1 MRTPTRPTGRLLSRT
16 TQLPARIGI
25 LVMLALGLVFVVAPH
40 ASAQTARDT
49 VVVSA
54 PSRGGTTLRL
64 TDAVAQVARMVWS
77 SWKRV
82 CIANRPWSFV
92 SR

>member
-1 MRTPTRPTGRLLSRT
+1 MRTLTRPTGRLLSRT

-49 VVVSA
+49 VVAVSYTHLDVYKRQLFGH
-54 PSRGGTTLRL
+54 PS
-64 TDAVAQVARMVWS
+64 A
-77 SWKRV
+77 
-82 CIANRPWSFV
+82 
-92 SR
+92 